1 MEVLARVSRRFAET
15 TLDLGVVERIAA
27 EIGEVMSATVA
38 IALDRVVG
46 EAPSHG
52 VVVPLRAHGRNLG
65 ILIATRAPEE
75 HAFTP
80 DDRQLLDELVDR
92 AAIAIENSRL
102 YRANQ
107 QARSRAEQLY
117 TFAHAVATADR
128 IEQVFDAAL
137 ESLQRAVGARRTA
150 ILTSDAEGAMHFRA
164 WRGLS
169 LAYRDAAEDRSPW
182 PRHITAPQPI
192 VVRDVATDPLTRGD
206 TLYRAEA
213 IGSLAFFPLFLHGRA
228 LGMISVY
235 FDEPHELTAHD
246 LVLATSIANHLA
258 SVIHRYDTLA
268 KLEDSVRYGELFA
281 GILAHDLR
289 NPLGTIITATE
300 LIARRHAS
308 AGEPLLQPLGH
319 VKHSCERMSR
329 MIDQLLDFSRA
340 RAGGGIE
347 IRRRSTDLA
356 EVMGR
361 ALAEVHA
368 LFPAHQVMLDARG
381 NCGGHWDSDR
391 LQQICASLIANAVQH
406 GGGGGKAAVGVEL
419 DGTSHDAV
427 AVRVHND
434 GAIPPAILPT
444 VFDAFSS
451 AERRR
456 EHSRGLG
463 LGLFIVREV
472 VAAHGGTVHVTSSS
486 DHGTTFALRLP
497 RS

>member
-1 MEVLARVSRRFAET
+1 VT
-15 TLDLGVVERIAA
+15 
-27 EIGEVMSATVA
+27 
-38 IALDRVVG
+38 
-46 EAPSHG
+46 
-52 VVVPLRAHGRNLG
+52 
-65 ILIATRAPEE
+65 
-75 HAFTP
+75 
-80 DDRQLLDELVDR
+80 
-92 AAIAIENSRL
+92 
-102 YRANQ
+102 
-107 QARSRAEQLY
+107 
-117 TFAHAVATADR
+117 
-128 IEQVFDAAL
+128 
-137 ESLQRAVGARRTA
+137 
-150 ILTSDAEGAMHFRA
+150 
-164 WRGLS
+164 
-169 LAYRDAAEDRSPW
+169 
-182 PRHITAPQPI
+182 
-192 VVRDVATDPLTRGD
+192 
-206 TLYRAEA
+206 
-213 IGSLAFFPLFLHGRA
+213 SLAFFPLFLHGRA